1 MGKQNYQI
9 KIQNAEKAKFEIIAR
24 GMRLILRTAGLTFS
38 IRCTSDEESEGQIL
52 HQKRKMNSRDS

>member
-9 KIQNAEKAKFEIIAR
+9 KIQNAEVTEFEIIAG

-38 IRCTSDEESEGQIL
+38 IRCISDEESEGQIL
-52 HQKRKMNSRDS
+52 HQRY